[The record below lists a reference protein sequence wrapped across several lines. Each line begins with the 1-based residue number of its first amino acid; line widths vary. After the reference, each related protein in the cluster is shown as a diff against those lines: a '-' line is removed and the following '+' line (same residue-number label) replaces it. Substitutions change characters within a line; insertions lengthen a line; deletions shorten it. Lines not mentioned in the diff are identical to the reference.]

1 MSTAVDII
9 RPMTCWIKFK
19 TVLINRLHFWRIK
32 NFFYIDDFFIWAAG
46 KHSMLYSVS
55 VDSDILMSAESI
67 RQNCRLYKL
76 IDCIHNLFFWF
87 SSSWF
92 RDTIWD
98 ENVHSMHNDP
108 DWDETIM
115 TSWCQ
120 LNQSDKTVDCTN

>member
-1 MSTAVDII
+1 MI
-9 RPMTCWIKFK
+9 
-19 TVLINRLHFWRIK
+19 
-32 NFFYIDDFFIWAAG
+32 FFIWAAG

-76 IDCIHNLFFWF
+76 IDWFLSNCFLF

-108 DWDETIM
+108 DCDETI
-115 TSWCQ
+115 
-120 LNQSDKTVDCTN
+120 KTY